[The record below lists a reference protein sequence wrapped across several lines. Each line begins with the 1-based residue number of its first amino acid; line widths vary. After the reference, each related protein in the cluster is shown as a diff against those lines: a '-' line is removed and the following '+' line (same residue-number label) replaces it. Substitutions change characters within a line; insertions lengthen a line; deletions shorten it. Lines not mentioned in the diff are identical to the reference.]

1 MLKGNL
7 GKGIYTMKIIVAG
20 CGKIGRRIIASLVE
34 ENHEILVM
42 DTDPDIIEE
51 ITNIYDVM
59 GVCGNCADSDIV
71 AEANAGSADLY
82 LAVTDSDEL
91 NMLSCF
97 VARRMGAKHTIAR
110 IRAPEY
116 NDSSL
121 IFMKDNLEISMP
133 INPER
138 LAAYEIFNILKF
150 PSALKIESFAHRTVE
165 ITEVRI
171 RENSPLD
178 GMKLMDIRG
187 KFKAQV
193 LICCVQRDDN
203 VFIPAGGFVLR
214 AGDRIGVTA
223 PHAEMQKFFRATGF
237 LQKQAKSV
245 IILGGSRVAYYLAE
259 MLINIGVSVKIV
271 DKNEKICES
280 LGDALPK
287 AVIIHGDGSEQ
298 ELLLEEGIKNADAF
312 VSLTGSDETNILVS
326 MFAMM
331 NDVKKVIAKVDRD
344 EIAPMAARLGLD
356 CIVSPKKMVSDVVLS
371 YARALE
377 NSKGSHIE
385 TLHKLMDE
393 KVEALEFNVR
403 GNAPLINTPLKDLKF
418 IPHTLIIG
426 IVRDGE
432 TITPSGN
439 TEIHEN
445 DRVVVITTNH
455 GLDDI
460 SEILVK
466 ETAKPKAPEVKNK

>member
-1 MLKGNL
+1 
-7 GKGIYTMKIIVAG
+7 MKIIIAG
-20 CGKIGRRIIASLVE
+20 CGKIGKRIIESLVE
-34 ENHEILVM
+34 ENHEILIIDRV
-42 DTDPDIIEE
+42 PEIIEE
-51 ITNIYDVM
+51 LTNIYDVM
-59 GVCGNCADSDIV
+59 GICGNCADSDIV
-71 AEANAGSADLY
+71 AEAGANECDLY

-97 VARRMGAKHTIAR
+97 IAKRMGAKHTIAR

-116 NDSSL
+116 NDNSL
-121 IFMKDNLEISMP
+121 VFMRDNLEISLP

-138 LAAYEIFNILKF
+138 LAAHELFNILKF
-150 PSALKIESFAHRTVE
+150 PSALKIESFARRNVE
-165 ITEVRI
+165 ITEVRV
-171 RENSPLD
+171 RENSGLD
-178 GMKLMDIRG
+178 GLRLMDIRG

-193 LICCVQRDDN
+193 LVCCVQRGEE
-203 VFIPAGGFVLR
+203 VFIPDGNFVIR
-214 AGDRIGVTA
+214 TGDRIGVTA
-223 PHAEMQKFFRATGF
+223 PHAEMQKFFRDTGF

-259 MLINIGVSVKIV
+259 MLIGIGVSVKII
-271 DKNEKICES
+271 DKDEKICET

-287 AVIIHGDGSEQ
+287 AVVIYGDGSEQ

-312 VSLTGSDETNILVS
+312 ISLTGSDETNILVS

-356 CIVSPKKMVSDVVLS
+356 CIVSPKKMVSDVVLR

-377 NSKGSHIE
+377 NSKGSNVE
-385 TLHKLMDE
+385 TLYKLMDD

-403 GNAPLINTPLKDLKF
+403 EDAPIVNIPLKNLK
-418 IPHTLIIG
+418 ILKNTLIIG
-426 IVRDGE
+426 IVREGA

-439 TEIHEN
+439 TEIHAG

-460 SEILVK
+460 ADIL
-466 ETAKPKAPEVKNK
+466 AK

>member
-1 MLKGNL
+1 
-7 GKGIYTMKIIVAG
+7 MKIIIAG
-20 CGKIGRRIIASLVE
+20 CGKIGKRIVESLVE
-34 ENHEILVM
+34 ENHEILIIDRV
-42 DTDPDIIEE
+42 PEIIEE
-51 ITNIYDVM
+51 LTNIYDVM
-59 GVCGNCADSDIV
+59 GICGNCADSDIV
-71 AEANAGSADLY
+71 AEAGANECDLY

-97 VARRMGAKHTIAR
+97 IAKRMGAKHTIAR

-116 NDSSL
+116 NDNSL
-121 IFMKDNLEISMP
+121 VFMRDNLEISLP

-138 LAAYEIFNILKF
+138 LAAHELFNILKF
-150 PSALKIESFAHRTVE
+150 PSALKIESFARRNVE
-165 ITEVRI
+165 ITEVRV
-171 RENSPLD
+171 RENSGLD
-178 GMKLMDIRG
+178 GLRLMDIRG

-193 LICCVQRDDN
+193 LVCCVQRGEE
-203 VFIPAGGFVLR
+203 VFIPDGNFVIR
-214 AGDRIGVTA
+214 TGDRIGVTA
-223 PHAEMQKFFRATGF
+223 PHAEMQKFFRDTGF

-259 MLINIGVSVKIV
+259 MLIGIGVSVKII
-271 DKNEKICES
+271 DKDEKICET

-287 AVIIHGDGSEQ
+287 AVVIYGDGSEQ

-312 VSLTGSDETNILVS
+312 ISLTGSDETNILVS

-356 CIVSPKKMVSDVVLS
+356 CIVSPKKMVSDVVLR

-377 NSKGSHIE
+377 NSKGSNVE
-385 TLHKLMDE
+385 TLYKLMDDN
-393 KVEALEFNVR
+393 VEALEFNVR
-403 GNAPLINTPLKDLKF
+403 EDAPIVNIPLKNLK
-418 IPHTLIIG
+418 ILKNTLIIG
-426 IVRDGE
+426 IVREGA

-439 TEIHEN
+439 TEIHAG

-460 SEILVK
+460 ADILSK
-466 ETAKPKAPEVKNK
+466 